1 MTYEQKLQR
10 ARQIAADARP
20 RVQERK
26 DRQADNQIV
35 RGALL
40 REQNEIAARAVDGYA
55 RKYLQ
60 PKMRLRL
67 KAAA

>member
-1 MTYEQKLQR
+1 MSYAERLER

-20 RVQERK
+20 RVQERR
-26 DRQADNQIV
+26 DRNADNEIV
-35 RGALL
+35 REALR
-40 REQNEIAARAVDGYA
+40 REQNVIAARAVEGYA

-67 KAAA
+67 KVAA